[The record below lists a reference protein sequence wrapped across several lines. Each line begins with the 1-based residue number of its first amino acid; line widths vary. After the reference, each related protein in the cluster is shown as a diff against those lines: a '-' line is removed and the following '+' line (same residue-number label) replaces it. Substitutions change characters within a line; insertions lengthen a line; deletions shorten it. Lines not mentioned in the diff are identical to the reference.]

1 MNPLKDSIS
10 VVHDLRQMATVASA
24 IALLPLDHAT
34 EACSKSR
41 GEETLSDCH
50 PYQSCTGIRFLKKS
64 VLRARQ
70 TRRQQAPQGR
80 GRGSYAH
87 AESRTR
93 ATAIAASILYRFWHS
108 SLGRLACCHAFLVFG
123 PCLGSSPETAAKH
136 PVGVPGAVRSAGP
149 HAMDRRPLIG
159 NPSARAA

>member
-1 MNPLKDSIS
+1 M
-10 VVHDLRQMATVASA
+10 HDLRQMATVASA
-24 IALLPLDHAT
+24 IALLPLDYAT
-34 EACSKSR
+34 EAYSKSR

-50 PYQSCTGIRFLKKS
+50 PYQSYTGIRFLKKS

-93 ATAIAASILYRFWHS
+93 ATAIAATILY
-108 SLGRLACCHAFLVFG
+108 
-123 PCLGSSPETAAKH
+123 
-136 PVGVPGAVRSAGP
+136 
-149 HAMDRRPLIG
+149 
-159 NPSARAA
+159 